1 MSEVNLK
8 RRFPK
13 WLIVLMFAGL
23 YTTWSTTYLAIYYMV
38 KTIPPYLSS
47 GLRFLVAG
55 AVLYAFTRMKN
66 KGEKISLQHWKSAL
80 ITGGLVIW
88 LGNGSVVWG
97 EKYIPSSLAALLI
110 ATVPLWIVLLNWLLF
125 GRGKPGVIEMAG
137 VVLGFFGVAL
147 LIVFTRHIG
156 GEGYNLKGII
166 IVLAASFS
174 WATGSL
180 YSRYSQTP
188 SSPLLSVATQMLA
201 GGALMFL
208 ASFFVGEWNTFDPS
222 RVSMVSLLSW
232 AYLVVFGSLVGF
244 VCYMTLMKLCRPS
257 KVATYAYVTP
267 VGAVFLGW
275 LIAGDAITY
284 HTLIAGGIIILA
296 VLMIISFTPKE

>member
-1 MSEVNLK
+1 MSEVNPEK
-8 RRFPK
+8 RFPN

-55 AVLYAFTRMKN
+55 AILYGFARIKN
-66 KGEKISLQHWKSAL
+66 KNERISLKHWKSAL

-97 EKYIPSSLAALLI
+97 EKYISSSLAALLI

-125 GRGKPGVIEMAG
+125 GGGKPGVIEMVG
-137 VVLGFFGVAL
+137 VVLGFLGVAL

-156 GEGYNLKGII
+156 GEGYNLKGIV
-166 IVLAASFS
+166 IVLAASIS

-188 SSPLLSVATQMLA
+188 SSPLLSVAAQMLA

-208 ASFFVGEWNTFDPS
+208 ASFFVGEWATFELS
-222 RVSMVSLLSW
+222 RVSMVSVLSW

-244 VCYMTLMKLCRPS
+244 VCYMTLMKVCRPS

-275 LIAGDAITY
+275 LIAGDTITY

-296 VLMIISFTPKE
+296 VLMIISFAPKE